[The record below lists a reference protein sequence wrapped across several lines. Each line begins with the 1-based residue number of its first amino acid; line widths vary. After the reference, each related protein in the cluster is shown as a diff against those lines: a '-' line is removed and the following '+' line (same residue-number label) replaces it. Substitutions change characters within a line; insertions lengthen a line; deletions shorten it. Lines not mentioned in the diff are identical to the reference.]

1 MIKYDSK
8 YHSNYNLCFYN
19 RRCLLRT
26 LNALILILLVYG
38 YDFFRRQVGRY
49 LNFLSVDIL
58 FVTTYP

>member
-19 RRCLLRT
+19 RRYLLRT
-26 LNALILILLVYG
+26 LNALVLILLVYG
-38 YDFFRRQVGRY
+38 YDFF
-49 LNFLSVDIL
+49 LSVPIL